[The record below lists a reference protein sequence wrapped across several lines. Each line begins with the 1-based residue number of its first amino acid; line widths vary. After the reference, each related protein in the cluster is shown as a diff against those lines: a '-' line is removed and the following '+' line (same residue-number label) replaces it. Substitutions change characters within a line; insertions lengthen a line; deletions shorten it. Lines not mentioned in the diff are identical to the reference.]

1 MDHQIQFPPKS
12 GYVPRVG
19 GRRVRKTCF
28 ASPTEHRYH
37 VNRRGITGRS
47 EWQPVDNVVGKAQSP
62 AFNVMALD
70 DTDQIPISLV
80 PIAMVRRLRLVPSAA
95 AVESLADLGTIANL
109 WLLYL
114 TAMATRSASPSK
126 MFIDLWPKSH
136 AVCFANKAFRTGL
149 RLESL
154 KRR

>member
-1 MDHQIQFPPKS
+1 MDHQIQFPPES

-37 VNRRGITGRS
+37 VNRRGITGGS
-47 EWQPVDNVVGKAQSP
+47 EWRPVDNVVGKAQSP

-114 TAMATRSASPSK
+114 TAMATRSASP
-126 MFIDLWPKSH
+126 
-136 AVCFANKAFRTGL
+136 ARCY
-149 RLESL
+149 
-154 KRR
+154 

>member
-37 VNRRGITGRS
+37 VNRRGITGGS
-47 EWQPVDNVVGKAQSP
+47 EWRPVDNVVGKAQSP

-109 WLLYL
+109 WLLHS
-114 TAMATRSASPSK
+114 TAMTTRSASPERCLL
-126 MFIDLWPKSH
+126 IH
-136 AVCFANKAFRTGL
+136 GL
-149 RLESL
+149 NLLQCASLTRNSGPGFRLESL
-154 KRR
+154 ETR